1 MKKIVSLLIVAS
13 SLSGL
18 VACGNPSSDS
28 KNNPDTVRAKSL
40 EDSPTPYS
48 VADADRTKSVD
59 QLLVL
64 RKQMI
69 ALEGQLIAP
78 ATEDMAT
85 YADFLTAPN
94 TGLARLFPRTQS
106 DSNANERKP
115 LLVSGG
121 GSYYQFKGKTNNY
134 GYGSDI
140 EYSFYNNKPQFSV
153 GFAGVDFGFYA
164 QLGKTDIRQINENN
178 PSVAFALSYPSVN
191 GQEEPAWRAEQ
202 RKWMDTG
209 VVNGGVTFKYS
220 TEAVVGMSYVVRSV
234 NESRYDIVA
243 VLQVVRRDPTD
254 GSLIIAWKLLK
265 ELEKP
270 VLKRN

>member
-1 MKKIVSLLIVAS
+1 M
-13 SLSGL
+13 SGL
-18 VACGNPSSDS
+18 VACGNSSSDS

-64 RKQMI
+64 HHRQMI
-69 ALEGQLIAP
+69 ALESQLIAP

-164 QLGKTDIRQINENN
+164 QLVRQIFVRSTRTTLRSHLHSLTFSKWTRRASVEQSKENGWIR
-178 PSVAFALSYPSVN
+178 ALLIN
-191 GQEEPAWRAEQ
+191 
-202 RKWMDTG
+202 
-209 VVNGGVTFKYS
+209 GVTFKYS

-234 NESRYDIVA
+234 NESGYDIVA
-243 VLQVVRRDPTD
+243 VL
-254 GSLIIAWKLLK
+254 
-265 ELEKP
+265 
-270 VLKRN
+270 